1 MKDVRYFSP
10 TEVGEAVN
18 LLAEYGER
26 ATILAGGTDLV
37 RAINYH
43 ELWPEVLL
51 YIGKLGLDF
60 IKEKDGKLV
69 IGAGTPVAKL
79 VEDEL
84 VVEKFG
90 ILAEAASQL
99 GTVAIRTTATI
110 GGNLGNASPAADL
123 VPPLMV
129 MDAELKLVN
138 AEGKR
143 LVAVED
149 FFTGPGETVLQPGE
163 LIAKIIVP
171 LAEGETVFLKVG
183 KRKAQTSA
191 VVSVAVRLQMNGSE
205 CTDARIVVGSMAP
218 TPLRCLEA
226 EGFIKGKALDED
238 VIAECADK
246 AIAATSPIDDQRA
259 TAWYRKKAGKALVAR
274 ALAQAAG
281 LES

>member
-1 MKDVRYFSP
+1 MNDVRYFSP
-10 TEVGEAVN
+10 TEVGEAVS
-18 LLAEYGER
+18 LLAECGER

-51 YIGKLGLDF
+51 YIGKLDLDF
-60 IKEKDGKLV
+60 VKGKKGQLV

-79 VEDEL
+79 VENEL

-99 GTVAIRTTATI
+99 GTVPIRTTATI

-129 MDAELKLVN
+129 MDAELKLVGTD
-138 AEGKR
+138 GKR
-143 LVAVED
+143 TVPIKD
-149 FFTGPGETVLQPGE
+149 FFTGPGETVLKTGE
-163 LIAKIIVP
+163 LITEIHVP
-171 LAEGETVFLKVG
+171 LKEGETVFLKLG
-183 KRKAQTSA
+183 KRKAQTCA
-191 VVSVAVRLQMNGSE
+191 VASVAVRLQMEDSE
-205 CTDARIVVGSMAP
+205 CVDARIVVGSMAP
-218 TPLRCLEA
+218 TALRCIEA
-226 EGFIKGKALDED
+226 EDSLKGKALNED
-238 VIAECADK
+238 VIAECAEK
-246 AIAATSPIDDQRA
+246 AVAATSPIDDQRA
-259 TAWYRKKAGKALVAR
+259 TAWYRKKAGKALIAR